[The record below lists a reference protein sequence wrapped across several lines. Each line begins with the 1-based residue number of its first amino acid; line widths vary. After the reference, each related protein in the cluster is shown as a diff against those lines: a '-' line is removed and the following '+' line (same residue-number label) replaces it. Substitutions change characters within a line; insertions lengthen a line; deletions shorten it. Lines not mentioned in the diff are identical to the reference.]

1 MRIILL
7 GPPGSGK
14 GTQAKLLSETVHVV
28 HISTGDLLRAAAAA
42 GTPLGKQAQV
52 AMEAGQLVA
61 DEVVLRMIAGQ
72 LIRPETQQGF
82 VLDGFPRTLAQA
94 EAKESLTGLP

>member
-1 MRIILL
+1 
-7 GPPGSGK
+7 
-14 GTQAKLLSETVHVV
+14 
-28 HISTGDLLRAAAAA
+28 
-42 GTPLGKQAQV
+42 
-52 AMEAGQLVA
+52 MEAGQLVA